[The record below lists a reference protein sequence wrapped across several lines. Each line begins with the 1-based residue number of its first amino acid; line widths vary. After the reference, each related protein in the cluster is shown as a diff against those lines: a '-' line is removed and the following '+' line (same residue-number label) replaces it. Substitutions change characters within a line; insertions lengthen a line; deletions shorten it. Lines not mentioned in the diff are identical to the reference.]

1 MGQMVLRKEGKGVH
15 SRSSLWFY
23 LLMASLLPGY
33 PWPRFYID
41 ILRVDRNRR
50 RIYLRIDIPSLLGAA
65 MSLGVK
71 RKLDMRCNKVWEGY
85 QNSME
90 NPGGTTASEERE
102 REKQKKRVDCRRL
115 ERYIG
120 GSLVIDRTTETN
132 QARGKIK
139 HRTFQTVEPLETRTK
154 KTNRKIVAP

>member
-1 MGQMVLRKEGKGVH
+1 M
-15 SRSSLWFY
+15 
-23 LLMASLLPGY
+23 
-33 PWPRFYID
+33 FYID
-41 ILRVDRNRR
+41 ILRADRNRR

-102 REKQKKRVDCRRL
+102 RERERETEEKGRL
-115 ERYIG
+115 
-120 GSLVIDRTTETN
+120 
-132 QARGKIK
+132 
-139 HRTFQTVEPLETRTK
+139 
-154 KTNRKIVAP
+154 